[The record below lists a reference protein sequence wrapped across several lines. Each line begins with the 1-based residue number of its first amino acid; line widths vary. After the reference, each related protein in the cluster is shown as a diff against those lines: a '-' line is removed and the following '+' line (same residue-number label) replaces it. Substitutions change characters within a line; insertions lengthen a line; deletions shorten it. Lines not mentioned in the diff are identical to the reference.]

1 VIFPLRFVIAP
12 ALFVAAGLAACSRT
26 PAVAPAPHTA
36 EIAVGGMTCTGCE
49 GAIGS
54 TLLALEGVATCT
66 ASFEKSQVI
75 VSYDPTLMDSARLT
89 DAIRALGYD
98 VPPKTDTHADAAN
111 TQSK

>member
-1 VIFPLRFVIAP
+1 MFPPRFVLTS
-12 ALFVAAGLAACSRT
+12 ALFLAAAFAACSKA

-49 GAIGS
+49 SAIGS

-75 VSYDPTLMDSARLT
+75 VSYDPTRMDSARIT

-98 VPPKTDTHADAAN
+98 VPPRTDTQADAAQ
-111 TQSK
+111 TESK